1 MRPEEKQDI
10 LVNHLAIL
18 PFLIPLSA
26 VSVAVLLHSRRP
38 LQAGWSLG
46 ALLTSCAA
54 TAYLAWQVFESGP
67 VVFQMGAWAAPFGIT
82 IMADAL
88 GVLMALMV
96 QVVTTFGLIYALGA
110 QDAAVRYPFFLPLYL
125 TLVTGLTGA
134 MLTGDIFNIFV
145 MVELM
150 VISAIGLTAIS
161 DDPNGAEAAL
171 KYLYVGIITSICLLI
186 GIGSL
191 YAAYG
196 TLNMADLATRV
207 AADPSQP
214 LLWIG
219 IVFLFATFG
228 VKAAAFPFH
237 FWQPDFHTVAPTP
250 ISAMLSSVVVKFG
263 VYGFLRMTTL
273 LFPAQADVL
282 RDLLLAMGIAGVIY
296 GGLGALGT
304 HNVKRMLAYSTL
316 AQVGLILVGIG
327 WGTPQSIAAAL
338 IFTVYFGFPQ
348 LRRFTLAIDLVRG
361 RYTDP
366 HSKEH
371 QERVV
376 RNRRGPRQVRAVRWC
391 ALLPRRDVAGRS
403 AADERVRLEADA
415 VLRRS
420 CAEHIR
426 GMGGAGGRRRAEPAH
441 PDLRHARVHARVV
454 AATSSAGEGEALRR
468 QPARAHL
475 PDRALHHLR
484 RSGRTAAANFPE
496 DRSMGHA
503 ASVVRGCGEPDTC

>member
-338 IFTVYFGFPQ
+338 IFTVNHALIKSAMLMLAGYLASRAHVKSASFEIVEGLGKYAPFAGVLFFLGAMSLAGLPPTNGFVSK
-348 LRRFTLAIDLVRG
+348 LTLFSAG
-361 RYTDP
+361 
-366 HSKEH
+366 
-371 QERVV
+371 
-376 RNRRGPRQVRAVRWC
+376 A
-391 ALLPRRDVAGRS
+391 ALNTSEGW
-403 AADERVRLEADA
+403 A
-415 VLRRS
+415 VLAAVGVPSLLTLIYVMRAFMRVWWQPRHQQEKVKPYGDS
-420 CAEHIR
+420 LLAPTCLIVLCIIF
-426 GMGGAGGRRRAEPAH
+426 GAAAEPLLQISQKTAAWVTQ
-441 PDLRHARVHARVV
+441 PASYV
-454 AATSSAGEGEALRR
+454 AAVNLT
-468 QPARAHL
+468 RA
-475 PDRALHHLR
+475 D
-484 RSGRTAAANFPE
+484 GK
-496 DRSMGHA
+496 
-503 ASVVRGCGEPDTC
+503 